1 MDVILTTKCNLKCSE
16 CCYLFNKYKQ
26 GENLDADVVINN
38 MEKIKPIIIRH
49 QLLSIIGGETFL
61 YPDLVKVVKYVATI
75 PDIQCTIFTNGTIY
89 PGYIKEL
96 CRAMQKGRF
105 HVMIGGYGNPE
116 VVEKL
121 QTIFTKYNISHVVRP
136 NDGLEWIHHGEFID
150 HQEEKTHF
158 CDFRYLT
165 LMKNRVY
172 ACGRFAQAV
181 NLGLID
187 IEELTEDEYV
197 DLDDEF
203 LLEKLAIMTEES
215 FYKFTST
222 CKYCLRGSDKGSGI
236 AQGS

>member
-16 CCYLFNKYKQ
+16 CCYLFNKYEH
-26 GENLDADVVINN
+26 GEDLDADVIISN
-38 MEKIKPIIIRH
+38 MEKIKTIIIQH

-61 YPDLVKVVKYVATI
+61 YPDLVKIVKYVNTI
-75 PDIQCTIFTNGTIY
+75 PNIKCTIFTNGTIY
-89 PGYIKEL
+89 PSYIEEL
-96 CRAMQKGRF
+96 CRTMNKNF
-105 HVMIGGYGNPE
+105 NIMIGGYGNPE
-116 VVEKL
+116 VIKKL
-121 QTIFTKYNISHVVRP
+121 EDIFTKYNVNYVVRP
-136 NDGLEWIHHGEFID
+136 DDAEWINHGEFID
-150 HQEEKTHF
+150 YQEEKTHF
-158 CDFRYLT
+158 CEFRYLT

-203 LLEKLAIMTEES
+203 LLEKLAMMTEES

-222 CKYCLRGSDKGSGI
+222 CKYCLRGSKKGYGI
-236 AQGS
+236 NQGI

>member
-1 MDVILTTKCNLKCSE
+1 MDVILTTKCNLKCNE

-26 GENLDADVVINN
+26 GEDLDADVVINN
-38 MEKIKPIIIRH
+38 MEKIKPIIIQH

-61 YPDLVKVVKYVATI
+61 YPDLVKIVKYIKTI
-75 PDIQCTIFTNGTIY
+75 PNIKCTIFTNGTIY
-89 PGYIKEL
+89 PNYMEEL
-96 CRAMQKGRF
+96 CSIMDDKF
-105 HVMIGGYGNPE
+105 HIMIGGYGNPE
-116 VVEKL
+116 IIKKMKS
-121 QTIFTKYNISHVVRP
+121 IFTKYNISYVVRV
-136 NDGLEWIHHGEFID
+136 DDAEWIHHGEFID

-172 ACGRFAQAV
+172 ACGRYAQAV

-187 IEELTEDEYV
+187 IKELTDDEYV
-197 DLDDEF
+197 DLDDEK

-222 CKYCLRGSDKGSGI
+222 CKYCLRGSEKGI
-236 AQGS
+236 KVVQGS